1 MNIYKYFSSISMT
14 HMVEYLQLPVRK
26 EAIRITQVSDRI
38 AQTWRV
44 AVEREKT
51 LNKCTVQ

>member
-44 AVEREKT
+44 AVERENRRKGD
-51 LNKCTVQ
+51 V